1 MYKSRKT
8 ELQRELPGALAGF
21 VVFAIL
27 VAISWIL
34 GEVGL
39 LTVGW
44 GDITMGLLVAVPF
57 GYLYAAL
64 NRKRKYDIVML
75 LMLIGYGLGAF
86 LVEPFW
92 PEGQF
97 VVNLATSNSPVAF
110 LIWIFLAA
118 FLLIGLIGPFIYAK
132 RTNLR

>member
-1 MYKSRKT
+1 MAHKN
-8 ELQRELPGALAGF
+8 ELQRELPGAIAGF

-64 NRKRKYDIVML
+64 NRKRHYDIVML

-97 VVNLATSNSPVAF
+97 VVNLATSNAPVAF
-110 LIWIFLAA
+110 LIWIFLAV
-118 FLLIGLIGPFIYAK
+118 FLLIGLIAPFIYAK